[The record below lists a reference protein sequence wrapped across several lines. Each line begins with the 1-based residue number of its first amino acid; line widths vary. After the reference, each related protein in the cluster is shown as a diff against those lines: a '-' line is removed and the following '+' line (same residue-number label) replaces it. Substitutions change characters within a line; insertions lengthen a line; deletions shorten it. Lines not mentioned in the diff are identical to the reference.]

1 MATTIGSGSSH
12 VYPWTFLPG
21 TIRQVGWSVRQW
33 FERAHRLADSGL
45 TTMLEWYD
53 VAHQRRSLRS
63 MSDEML
69 KDIGVSR
76 ADAMREAGRRF
87 WETDETR

>member
-1 MATTIGSGSSH
+1 MTTFIGSGTSH
-12 VYPWTFLPG
+12 VHPQPFLPG
-21 TIRQVGWSVRQW
+21 SARQVGWSVRRA
-33 FERAHRLADSGL
+33 FEPALRGADRCLATVLD
-45 TTMLEWYD
+45 WYD
-53 VAHQRRSLRS
+53 VEQQRRSLRG

-87 WETDETR
+87 WDLERTR

>member
-1 MATTIGSGSSH
+1 MTTIGSRSSH
-12 VYPWTFLPG
+12 VHLRPFAAG
-21 TIRQVGWSVRQW
+21 SSRSVGWSVR
-33 FERAHRLADSGL
+33 RALEGVLGLADRGL
-45 TTMLEWYD
+45 VTLMEWSD
-53 VAHQRRSLRS
+53 AARQRRALRS

-87 WETDETR
+87 WDLERTR